1 MIIAIDGPSAV
12 GKGTLSKRLA
22 DHFHLRLMDTGLLY
36 RALAYE
42 ALQKNIDLE
51 DAEQLSLLAQNM
63 SFETFLNPKLRSAA
77 MSMNASK
84 IAKLQKVREVFIQ
97 IQRDFA
103 KNISSPY
110 KGAILD
116 GRDIGTVILPDANI
130 KFFLTATPE
139 ERALRRYLE
148 LRHAGEEISITELLR
163 QINIRDEQDATRAI
177 APLKAA
183 DDAYVLDTSKLSAD
197 EVFNQAIKFIEGR
210 LKK

>member
-36 RALAYE
+36 RALAYK
-42 ALQKNIDLE
+42 ALEKNIDLADE
-51 DAEQLSLLAQNM
+51 EQLCLLAQNI
-63 SFETFLNPKLRSAA
+63 SFEILSNPKLRSAE

-97 IQRDFA
+97 TQRDFA
-103 KNISSPY
+103 NNISSPY

-116 GRDIGTVILPDANI
+116 GRDIGTVICPDADI
-130 KFFLTATPE
+130 KLFLTATPE

-148 LRHAGEEISITELLR
+148 LRCADEEISIIDLLQ
-163 QINIRDEQDATRAI
+163 QINMRDKQDTTRAN

-183 DDAYVLDTSKLSAD
+183 NDAYVLDTSKLSAD
-197 EVFNQAIKFIEGR
+197 EVFQKVINFIEGR